1 MRAVTPLAPGSPP
14 AGGATSGRRAGTGA
28 TFPAPPARPRW
39 PRPAEGVER
48 PGGAVGPAR
57 GTEQPRGRQPG
68 TPHPGSAGRRHRAG
82 RRPNRRATGPRPG
95 SPEGWLLEFP
105 WPLLCSLRVSPRS
118 EALAGAAGIGDP
130 LCGETSGRQ
139 GSPSPIAPDCGRA
152 PLGIAR
158 RRQPRPG
165 HGPAPEFQGCRGM
178 TGRTMVPPPWH

>member
-1 MRAVTPLAPGSPP
+1 MRAVTPSAPGSPP

-95 SPEGWLLEFP
+95 SRRGGYWSSPGRCTAP
-105 WPLLCSLRVSPRS
+105 CGSLRGEKRWRGPRES
-118 EALAGAAGIGDP
+118 VT
-130 LCGETSGRQ
+130 LCV
-139 GSPSPIAPDCGRA
+139 
-152 PLGIAR
+152 AR
-158 RRQPRPG
+158 RRGGRGHPHLLLPTAAGLRSASHAGANPVPG
-165 HGPAPEFQGCRGM
+165 TVLPPSSRGA
-178 TGRTMVPPPWH
+178 GA